1 MTKYPKQRGT
11 NARPAAD
18 GGTGRTGFPAL
29 LSREEEAELAMR
41 SAAGDDDAL
50 DRLITSHR
58 QFVIKIARKYRN
70 YGLPMQDL
78 VQEGMVGFIQAVR
91 RFDPAHEARLSTYAM
106 WWIRASIQDHVVRSW
121 SLVRVGTTAAQK
133 ALFFRVRRMMAD
145 LKLGADAF
153 TEEACQA
160 LAQRFGVPLKEVLA
174 TVRRA
179 SGLDQSLNRPAT
191 RGGGERAAES
201 HESWLDQIA
210 DEAPN
215 PEARVAAAS
224 ERTFWQGLLERAL
237 GGLPPREAFII
248 RSRYLKDRVPTREA
262 LGRELGISKERVRQL
277 EARAMAKLRSLL
289 GPMRQ
294 GAGL

>member
-1 MTKYPKQRGT
+1 MKKHPDKRS
-11 NARPAAD
+11 AKSSRP
-18 GGTGRTGFPAL
+18 GGSRTGRRDFPAL
-29 LSREEEAELAMR
+29 LSREEEIDLAKR
-41 SAAGDDDAL
+41 SAAGDEDAL
-50 DRLITSHR
+50 ARLITSHR
-58 QFVIKIARKYRN
+58 QFVIKIARKYGN

-106 WWIRASIQDHVVRSW
+106 WWIRAAIQDHVVRSW

-153 TEEACQA
+153 TEDACQA
-160 LAQRFGVPLKEVLA
+160 LAQRFGVPLKDVLA

-191 RGGGERAAES
+191 RAAEGAGRDQG
-201 HESWLDQIA
+201 ESWLDQIA
-210 DEAPN
+210 DEAPD
-215 PEARVAAAS
+215 PEAHVAAAS
-224 ERTFWQGLLERAL
+224 ERKFWQTLIERAL
-237 GGLPPREAFII
+237 GRLAPREAFII
-248 RSRYLKDRVPTREA
+248 RNRYLKERVPTREA

-277 EARAMAKLRSLL
+277 EARAMAKLRGLL

>member
-1 MTKYPKQRGT
+1 MTMNPGKRKP
-11 NARPAAD
+11 NAR
-18 GGTGRTGFPAL
+18 RTVGSESARPRFPAL
-29 LSREEEAELAMR
+29 LSREEEAELAKR
-41 SAAGDDDAL
+41 SAEGDDDAL
-50 DRLITSHR
+50 ARLITSHR
-58 QFVIKIARKYRN
+58 QFIIKIARKYKN

-91 RFDPAHEARLSTYAM
+91 RFDPAREARLSTYAM

-121 SLVRVGTTAAQK
+121 SLVRVGTTATQK

-160 LAQRFGVPLKEVLA
+160 LAQRFGMPLKDVLA

-179 SGLDQSLNRPAT
+179 SGLDQSLDRPAVRSDPE
-191 RGGGERAAES
+191 RG
-201 HESWLDQIA
+201 ESWLDQIA
-210 DEAPN
+210 DEAPD
-215 PEARVAAAS
+215 PETHAAEAS
-224 ERTFWQGLLERAL
+224 ERKFWQSLIERAL
-237 GGLPPREAFII
+237 GRLGPREAFII

-277 EARAMAKLRSLL
+277 ETRAMAKLRSLL

>member
-1 MTKYPKQRGT
+1 MTDNPDKRGAT
-11 NARPAAD
+11 SPPAAQSR
-18 GGTGRTGFPAL
+18 TGRGRFPAL
-29 LSREEEAELAMR
+29 LSREEEADLAKR

-50 DRLITSHR
+50 ARLIHSHR

-91 RFDPAHEARLSTYAM
+91 RFDPAREARLSTYAM
-106 WWIRASIQDHVVRSW
+106 WWIRAAIQDHVVRSW

-145 LKLGADAF
+145 LKVGADAF

-160 LAQRFGVPLKEVLA
+160 LAQRFGVPLKDVLS

-179 SGLDQSLNRPAT
+179 SGLDQSLDRPAS
-191 RGGGERAAES
+191 RAGAAPEKS
-201 HESWLDQIA
+201 ESWLDQLA
-210 DEAPN
+210 DEAPD
-215 PEARVAAAS
+215 PEARVAEAS
-224 ERTFWQGLLERAL
+224 ERKFWHSLVERAL
-237 GGLPPREAFII
+237 GRLAPREAFII
-248 RSRYLKDRVPTREA
+248 RSRYMKDRVPTREA

>member
-1 MTKYPKQRGT
+1 MTENPERRGMT
-11 NARPAAD
+11 SQPSAKI
-18 GGTGRTGFPAL
+18 GRGRKSFPAL
-29 LSREEEAELAMR
+29 LSREEEADLAKR

-50 DRLITSHR
+50 ARLITSHR
-58 QFVIKIARKYRN
+58 QFVIKIARKYKN

-91 RFDPAHEARLSTYAM
+91 RFDPAREARLSTYAM

-145 LKLGADAF
+145 LKVGADAF

-160 LAQRFGVPLKEVLA
+160 LAQRFGMPLKDVLA

-179 SGLDQSLNRPAT
+179 SGLDQSLDRPVARADT
-191 RGGGERAAES
+191 ERS
-201 HESWLDQIA
+201 ESWLDQLA
-210 DEAPN
+210 DEAPD
-215 PEARVAAAS
+215 PESHVAEAS
-224 ERTFWQGLLERAL
+224 ERKFWQTLIERAL
-237 GGLPPREAFII
+237 GRLGPREAFII

-277 EARAMAKLRSLL
+277 ETRAMEKLRSLL
-289 GPMRQ
+289 GPLRQ

>member
-1 MTKYPKQRGT
+1 MTNNPDQHDARR
-11 NARPAAD
+11 RPAAAD
-18 GGTGRTGFPAL
+18 GRAGRKGFPAL
-29 LSREEEAELAMR
+29 LSREEEADLAMR

-50 DRLITSHR
+50 ARLITSHR
-58 QFVIKIARKYRN
+58 QFIVKIARKYRN

-91 RFDPAHEARLSTYAM
+91 RFDPKREARLSTYAM

-179 SGLDQSLNRPAT
+179 SGLDQSLDRPAT
-191 RGGGERAAES
+191 RTGAAAERR
-201 HESWLDQIA
+201 ESWLDQLA
-210 DEAPN
+210 DEAPG
-215 PEARVAAAS
+215 PEARVAEAS
-224 ERTFWQGLLERAL
+224 EQKFWQSLIERAL
-237 GGLPPREAFII
+237 ARLPQREAFII
-248 RSRYLKDRVPTREA
+248 RSRYLKERVPTREA
-262 LGRELGISKERVRQL
+262 LGHELGISKERVRQL
-277 EARAMAKLRSLL
+277 ETRAMAKLRGLL

>member
-1 MTKYPKQRGT
+1 MKKPNRHGGNVRT
-11 NARPAAD
+11 AAD
-18 GGTGRTGFPAL
+18 RRTEQSGFPAL
-29 LSREEEAELAMR
+29 LSREEEAELARR
-41 SAAGDDDAL
+41 SAAGDDAAL
-50 DRLITSHR
+50 ARLITSHR

-91 RFDPAHEARLSTYAM
+91 RFDPNHEARLSTYAM

-160 LAQRFGVPLKEVLA
+160 LAQRFGVPLKDVLA

-191 RGGGERAAES
+191 RGTGGVQES
-201 HESWLDQIA
+201 RESWLDQIA

-215 PEARVAAAS
+215 PEARLAEAS
-224 ERTFWQGLLERAL
+224 ERRFWQVLLERAL
-237 GGLPPREAFII
+237 GGLQPREAFII

-277 EARAMAKLRSLL
+277 EARAMDKLRGLL

>member
-1 MTKYPKQRGT
+1 
-11 NARPAAD
+11 
-18 GGTGRTGFPAL
+18 L
-29 LSREEEAELAMR
+29 LSREEEAELAKR
-41 SAAGDDDAL
+41 SAQGDDDAL
-50 DRLITSHR
+50 ASLIHSHR

-91 RFDPAHEARLSTYAM
+91 RFDPAREARLSTYAM

-153 TEEACQA
+153 TEDACQA
-160 LAQRFGVPLKEVLA
+160 LAQRFGVPLKDVLA

-179 SGLDQSLNRPAT
+179 SGLDQSLDRPAA
-191 RGGGERAAES
+191 RSGAAAERS
-201 HESWLDQIA
+201 ESWLDQLA
-210 DEAPN
+210 DEAPD
-215 PEARVAAAS
+215 PEARVTEAS
-224 ERTFWQGLLERAL
+224 ERKFWQPLIERAL
-237 GGLPPREAFII
+237 GRLGPREAFII
-248 RSRYLKDRVPTREA
+248 RSRYMKDRKPTREA

-277 EARAMAKLRSLL
+277 EAGAMEKLRGFL

>member
-1 MTKYPKQRGT
+1 MTMNPGKRNTK
-11 NARPAAD
+11 ARRSVGSEGA
-18 GGTGRTGFPAL
+18 RSRFPAL
-29 LSREEEAELAMR
+29 LSREEEAELAKR
-41 SAAGDDDAL
+41 SAEGDDDAL
-50 DRLITSHR
+50 ARLITSHR
-58 QFVIKIARKYRN
+58 QFIIKIARKYKN

-121 SLVRVGTTAAQK
+121 SLVRVGTTATQK

-160 LAQRFGVPLKEVLA
+160 LAQRFGMPLKDVLA

-179 SGLDQSLNRPAT
+179 SGLDQSLDRPVA
-191 RGGGERAAES
+191 RSDPERS
-201 HESWLDQIA
+201 ESWLDQIA
-210 DEAPN
+210 DEAPD
-215 PEARVAAAS
+215 PETHVAEAS
-224 ERTFWQGLLERAL
+224 ERKFWQSLIERAL
-237 GGLPPREAFII
+237 GRLGPREAFII

-277 EARAMAKLRSLL
+277 ETRAMAKLRSLL